1 MDRDALKRELTE
13 HFQQSLDQAMDAVE
27 QAPDGA
33 WISASEWEIRELFQ
47 KLMAQAYERIL
58 QAKLDAAG
66 AELLVDGAVQLD
78 HAPRRVAIGRAGVT
92 RCRRSSRSRRWRCCP
107 GHAACTPSRSSAA
120 TADGQGVARG
130 SDKDADCFEQY
141 WNTSIAMRVDWSQPL
156 NFLQST
162 DGWCCN
168 VTWPAR
174 SVIAFGTHSFGQEGC
189 VEVNE
194 NTVVAIHID
203 RL

>member
-92 RCRRSSRSRRWRCCP
+92 RCRRSSRSRRWRSTC
-107 GHAACTPSRSSAA
+107 S
-120 TADGQGVARG
+120 TAWASTTRRRCAVTRLIQKRR
-130 SDKDADCFEQY
+130 C
-141 WNTSIAMRVDWSQPL
+141 RWSNPMGE
-156 NFLQST
+156 
-162 DGWCCN
+162 D
-168 VTWPAR
+168 
-174 SVIAFGTHSFGQEGC
+174 
-189 VEVNE
+189 
-194 NTVVAIHID
+194 
-203 RL
+203 